1 MRIDVRDEQRQ
12 RIGQLEVEPSSRP
25 TRARTQPQQREVFL
39 HWESAVDD
47 AGHLRRCVVCGCT
60 DLFAEKAF
68 PLVTGVIVVLAF
80 AGFIVG
86 AMGFLGMIEFAQS
99 PVMLYSMSAIL
110 VLDVGL
116 LLFSRRRLVCYRCRS
131 SFHRLKI
138 ARYHRSW
145 DREVA
150 EKYPR
155 PQPRGEDAS
164 EGAATMEHAATSAS
178 PAEAG

>member
-1 MRIDVRDEQRQ
+1 MRIDVRDEKRQ
-12 RIGQLEVEPSSRP
+12 RIGQLEVDPSSRP
-25 TRARTQPQQREVFL
+25 TRARTEPHRREVFL
-39 HWESAVDD
+39 QWESAVDD

-150 EKYPR
+150 EKYPK
-155 PQPRGEDAS
+155 PRLTGIEPEEDVEPAGETAP
-164 EGAATMEHAATSAS
+164 TAS
-178 PAEAG
+178 PVEAG